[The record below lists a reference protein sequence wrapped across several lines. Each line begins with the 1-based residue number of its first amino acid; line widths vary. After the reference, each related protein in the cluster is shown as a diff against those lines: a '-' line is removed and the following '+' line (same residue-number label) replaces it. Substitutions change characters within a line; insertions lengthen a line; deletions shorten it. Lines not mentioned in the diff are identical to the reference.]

1 MVKECVEK
9 HATRSS
15 FGESRPAA
23 NFEVELLFDIV
34 YSLLIS
40 WSMWLVAARVKI

>member
-1 MVKECVEK
+1 MYGKARHKVQ
-9 HATRSS
+9 
-15 FGESRPAA
+15 FWGIQPAA
-23 NFEVELLFDIV
+23 NFEVELWVDIV